1 MSAVL
6 TLDPKIYEFDTQNA
20 ADEYTE
26 WLNNEVRKSTFV
38 AHYQRRTG
46 NEPFRCQPS
55 KNYWSASKM
64 QINWS
69 EQALSEVENIVNYIA
84 EHNVVAALEMDDLI
98 RNSVMILKQMPRAGR
113 YGRVANTRELVIHRN
128 YIVIYEIG
136 LDSITILNVKHA
148 SQKYP

>member
-1 MSAVL
+1 
-6 TLDPKIYEFDTQNA
+6 
-20 ADEYTE
+20 
-26 WLNNEVRKSTFV
+26 
-38 AHYQRRTG
+38 
-46 NEPFRCQPS
+46 
-55 KNYWSASKM
+55 M

-69 EQALSEVENIVNYIA
+69 EQALLETKNIVNYIA

-98 RNSVMILKQMPRAGR
+98 RNSVVILKQMPRAGR

-148 SQKYP
+148 GQKYP